1 MSAASTTLIKRVLKM
16 AKHTFARSP
25 LNKNKKRT
33 FLLTPDEFTSSLKE
47 LKLMMNELKSTD
59 LGLDRSEAL
68 TINTSREK
76 HEAPVTYIKIH
87 EDKDVSIGIFIVKS
101 GFRIPLHNH
110 PNMNGLLKVVYGNV
124 DVKVYTKWVP
134 SIPPI
139 ELPPF
144 LQDKTHLIDQG
155 LVVPCSKNVISNV
168 DSSFETFI
176 LSPDTNNY
184 HEILT
189 VGDGPAAFF
198 DILAPPYHTDTSS
211 TESDTPDEEDEHEEI
226 RECFFFAELNFGPSK
241 SKNNIHSEKS
251 NIVWLRRVKSPDD
264 YYCDTE
270 SYLGPSL
277 LSD

>member
-1 MSAASTTLIKRVLKM
+1 MSNLCCIFTDFTMSAASTSLIKQVLKM

-47 LKLMMNELKSTD
+47 LKLLVNELKSTD
-59 LGLDRSEAL
+59 LGLDRSETL

-134 SIPPI
+134 SIPQI
-139 ELPPF
+139 DLPPF
-144 LQDKTHLIDQG
+144 LQDKTHLIDQD

-176 LSPDTNNY
+176 LSPGNIFY
-184 HEILT
+184 YLLLT
-189 VGDGPAAFF
+189 
-198 DILAPPYHTDTSS
+198 
-211 TESDTPDEEDEHEEI
+211 
-226 RECFFFAELNFGPSK
+226 
-241 SKNNIHSEKS
+241 
-251 NIVWLRRVKSPDD
+251 
-264 YYCDTE
+264 
-270 SYLGPSL
+270 
-277 LSD
+277 

>member
-1 MSAASTTLIKRVLKM
+1 MSNLCCILTDYTMSAASTTLIKRVLKM

-25 LNKNKKRT
+25 LNKKRT

-47 LKLMMNELKSTD
+47 LKLLMNELKSTD

-68 TINTSREK
+68 TINTYRDK

-144 LQDKTHLIDQG
+144 LQDKPHLIDQG

-176 LSPDTNNY
+176 LSPGNLFFIIYDY
-184 HEILT
+184 IL
-189 VGDGPAAFF
+189 
-198 DILAPPYHTDTSS
+198 
-211 TESDTPDEEDEHEEI
+211 
-226 RECFFFAELNFGPSK
+226 
-241 SKNNIHSEKS
+241 
-251 NIVWLRRVKSPDD
+251 
-264 YYCDTE
+264 
-270 SYLGPSL
+270 
-277 LSD
+277 